1 MEFKVVTFKV
11 GDEEYALEISNIES
25 VVEMLP
31 ITKVPDAPYGVEGV
45 INLRGEVMPVIDGRK
60 KLGSDVNETDKAK
73 IIIINLD
80 GKKHGFIVDEV
91 REVLDVN
98 ESEIEDVK
106 EIMTNVNS
114 KYVDKIIKKGERLI
128 VLLKPNMVSEDI
140 FSVVE

>member
-60 KLGSDVNETDKAK
+60 KLGSDANETDKAK
-73 IIIINLD
+73 VIIINLD
-80 GKKHGFIVDEV
+80 GKKYGFIVDEV

>member
-80 GKKHGFIVDEV
+80 GKKYGFIVDEV

-114 KYVDKIIKKGERLI
+114 KYVDKIIKKGEKLI

>member
-25 VVEMLP
+25 VVEMLS

-60 KLGSDVNETDKAK
+60 KLGSDANETDKAK
-73 IIIINLD
+73 VIIINLD
-80 GKKHGFIVDEV
+80 GKKYGFIVDEV

>member
-31 ITKVPDAPYGVEGV
+31 ITKVHDAPYGVEGV

-80 GKKHGFIVDEV
+80 GKKYGFIVDEV